1 MAKVKIN
8 NNIKT
13 NMNFEIIEKLGMTDF
28 IDKKIALV
36 NDMASGY
43 KMDKIAPYLE
53 FMSGKSQLEIVLW
66 SDKNRIMKLV

>member
-1 MAKVKIN
+1 
-8 NNIKT
+8 
-13 NMNFEIIEKLGMTDF
+13 MTDF

>member
-1 MAKVKIN
+1 
-8 NNIKT
+8 
-13 NMNFEIIEKLGMTDF
+13 MNFEIIEKSGMTDF

-66 SDKNRIMKLV
+66 SDKNKIMKLV